1 MALKRRMTVSAWVHV
16 DALDGDVLT
25 KPMGGK
31 LQAQF
36 DKRLGMTPSGLRREV
51 TGVNPDGT
59 DKYSD
64 FVAFEMDPEQA
75 YSARLWLIGEL
86 IEDVRA
92 KWEDGTDMVRS
103 EELFEAIADDDD
115 AFTQLVDGAK
125 GHSERREEEAE
136 KN

>member
-1 MALKRRMTVSAWVHV
+1 MTVSAWVHV
-16 DALDGDVLT
+16 DALDGEVLT
-25 KPMGGK
+25 KPMSGK

-51 TGVNPDGT
+51 TGVNPDGS

-75 YSARLWLIGEL
+75 YSARLWLLEEL

-92 KWEDGTDMVRS
+92 KWDDGTDMIVGP
-103 EELFEAIADDDD
+103 ELIEAISDDDD
-115 AFTQLVDGAK
+115 AFTQLIEGAK
-125 GHSERREEEAE
+125 GHSEKREEEAE